1 MIRPSSSP
9 RGAPSTENTYTPA
22 NAAGMGNAGVTECA
36 EELLTRGRTSE
47 MEEVM
52 FKLSAFD
59 ACNQR
64 ATFPK
69 WTRVLGAREGASGT
83 AGQHSW
89 SQGQVDGVGEGLGN
103 LTEARAP
110 GPGLSG

>member
-1 MIRPSSSP
+1 
-9 RGAPSTENTYTPA
+9 
-22 NAAGMGNAGVTECA
+22 MGNVGVTDCA

-59 ACNQR
+59 AYNQR

-89 SQGQVDGVGEGLGN
+89 SQGQVDEVGEGAR
-103 LTEARAP
+103 EAHRSQSTGAWSLR
-110 GPGLSG
+110 LSQKVYSVI